1 MFVLNDY
8 LDRLIEGCRS
18 AFGGRLLYVGL
29 QGSYLRGEANESS
42 DIDVM
47 AVVDGLTVSDMDRYR
62 DILKSVG
69 YYERSCGFICG
80 KAELARWN
88 PLEICQLVHT
98 TKDLFGALEGLLP
111 PASREDEIN
120 YVKLSLGNIY
130 HEICHRYIHADREKN
145 ISGFYAMRKSLF
157 FLMQNLYYLE
167 SGEFVVTKKALMER
181 LPEDDRELLALAEP
195 CGDLDFDRAVSM
207 LFGWCQK
214 AFARLDRLDRRLP
227 DGAAG
232 RLKMAAPLLYRA
244 ALRGVFGGR
253 SEYGQAGIADA
264 LFVFLDGKPDPEAA
278 AALEARYRVR
288 PLVCLT
294 ESWEDYIRARYPEAR
309 VYRRC
314 MMKPARR
321 FLLPEES
328 ALPEGYRLAA
338 MDEAAFE
345 RHPFSHGANYASCA
359 AFQAEGSGAVA
370 YWNGEIVASASS
382 FLSMDGEVELDVST
396 KEEHQGKGLAS
407 ACVARMLRDCME
419 RGIAVHWDAQNEIS
433 RHLAEKFGFEMETE
447 YSVYWL
453 PA

>member
-1 MFVLNDY
+1 MFVLKDY
-8 LDRLIEGCRS
+8 LDRLIEGCRA

-29 QGSYLRGEANESS
+29 QGSYLRGEASEGS

-88 PLEICQLVHT
+88 PLEVCQLVHT
-98 TKDLFGALEGLLP
+98 TRDLYGALEGLLP
-111 PASREDEIN
+111 SASREDEIN

-145 ISGFYAMRKSLF
+145 AAGFHATCKSLF
-157 FLMQNLYYLE
+157 FLMQNLHYLE
-167 SGEFVVTKKALMER
+167 SGEFAVTKKALMER
-181 LPEDDRELLALAEP
+181 LPEDDRAMLALAEP
-195 CGDLDFDRAVSM
+195 QSDFDIDKAVSM

-214 AFARLDRLDRRLP
+214 AFVRLERMDCRLP

-232 RLKMAAPLLYRA
+232 RLKMAPPLLYRA
-244 ALRGVFGGR
+244 ALRGVFGR
-253 SEYGQAGIADA
+253 RCEYGPAGVADA
-264 LFVFLDGKPDPEAA
+264 LFVFLDGRPDPDAA
-278 AALEARYRVR
+278 AALEARYKAR
-288 PLVCLT
+288 PLVCLS
-294 ESWEDYIRARYPEAR
+294 ESWEDYIRARYPQAR
-309 VYRRC
+309 VYRRF

-321 FLLPEES
+321 FLIPETP

-338 MDEAAFE
+338 MDEAAFA
-345 RHPFSHGANYASCA
+345 RHPFSHGANYASYA

-370 YWNGEIVASASS
+370 YRDGDIVASASS

-396 KEEHQGKGLAS
+396 KEEHRGKGLAS
-407 ACVARMLRDCME
+407 ACAALMLRDCME
-419 RGIAVHWDAQNEIS
+419 RGIAVHWDAQNDVS

-453 PA
+453 PE